1 MELSDADDGVVEA
14 RRASSVRRQSL
25 EEQALDVP
33 YTDIQSAAYD
43 SLFIPG
49 FSVPVFL
56 RQVVQHLT
64 FPVGL
69 LWYPHREFPHGMR
82 NQHLRPTTMLRDE
95 RLFFFVTVSP
105 FLCWVIFA
113 LFFLFRDR
121 FEDSRVGF
129 DEIFFVPMVMLTAR
143 IIAIGVKYATM
154 STPASVVREASVRDR
169 ARRRTKKEHRKYMT
183 VDYATASHYALQLQ
197 LLTGFIS
204 LRDDVIDT
212 ELRLAAARLGLR
224 LGEMRFSSVDD
235 GDDENARVWDDLMR
249 IGLEDAGDP
258 EWREAFRELA
268 GARSPKAQ
276 VSLDASW
283 PLRQLSTLK
292 HAQHLN
298 YREGGSLA
306 RDFPKVAKAFYRLAN
321 RASPLRFV
329 IALAFLFALVVAGLG
344 PLMRVFDGHPPFGRD
359 PLVPACCALATVIV
373 LANAPFVVG
382 FLATTALHNYR
393 RHLVLSWLV
402 RLTRLNRGQH
412 LDYPHARF
420 PARFF
425 VSSKTKR
432 PRGRDE
438 FRETLTGKTKG
449 NRHRR
454 VR

>member
-1 MELSDADDGVVEA
+1 
-14 RRASSVRRQSL
+14 
-25 EEQALDVP
+25 
-33 YTDIQSAAYD
+33 
-43 SLFIPG
+43 
-49 FSVPVFL
+49 
-56 RQVVQHLT
+56 
-64 FPVGL
+64 
-69 LWYPHREFPHGMR
+69 
-82 NQHLRPTTMLRDE
+82 
-95 RLFFFVTVSP
+95 
-105 FLCWVIFA
+105 
-113 LFFLFRDR
+113 
-121 FEDSRVGF
+121 
-129 DEIFFVPMVMLTAR
+129 MLTAR

-154 STPASVVREASVRDR
+154 STPASVVREASARDR

-212 ELRLAAARLGLR
+212 ELRLAASRLGLR

-329 IALAFLFALVVAGLG
+329 IVLAFLFALVVAGLG

-359 PLVPACCALATVIV
+359 PLVQACCALATVIV

-425 VSSKTKR
+425 VSSKTNR
-432 PRGRDE
+432 ARGRDE